1 MAKISKENS
10 LEIIELLSDLEEKIS
25 GCGKCPLFDD
35 RRNGILGAGSYK
47 AGLLIVRDFPEFEE
61 DRTGNSW
68 SSPIGRLLEK
78 ILNAA
83 NIHSNK
89 IYSTY
94 LVHCR
99 PVNNKLIMADIKQC
113 KEHLIN
119 LIEILNPAIIAV
131 CGRSVLHY
139 FLGNT
144 KTIKNTHGKFFDKN
158 INGKDLLIYPLL
170 HPSVMIKFPHKKK
183 EVFKDLNVLFN
194 KMQEL
199 EINF

>member
-1 MAKISKENS
+1 MVRISKENS
-10 LEIIELLSDLEEKIS
+10 LERIDLLSDLEEKVS

-35 RRNGILGAGSYK
+35 RKNGILGDGSYK
-47 AGLLIVRDFPEFEE
+47 SGLLIVRDFPEFEE

-68 SSPIGRLLEK
+68 SSPMGRLLEK

-83 NIHSNK
+83 NIHSSK

-99 PVNNKLIMADIKQC
+99 PVNNKLVMADIKQC
-113 KEHLIN
+113 QEHLLN

-131 CGRSVLHY
+131 CGRSVLRY
-139 FLGNT
+139 FLGNN
-144 KTIKNTHGKFFDKN
+144 KKMSNTHGKFFDRN
-158 INGKDLLIYPLL
+158 INGNDLLIYPLP
-170 HPSVMIKFPHKKK
+170 HPSIMVKFPPKKK
-183 EVFKDLNVLFN
+183 EMFMDLNILFK
-194 KMQEL
+194 KMKEL